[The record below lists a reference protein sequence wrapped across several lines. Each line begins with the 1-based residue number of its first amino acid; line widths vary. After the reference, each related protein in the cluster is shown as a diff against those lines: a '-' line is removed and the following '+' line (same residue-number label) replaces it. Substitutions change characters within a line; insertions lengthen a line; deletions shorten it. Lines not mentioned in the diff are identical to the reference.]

1 MPVFSLRIFLRVFI
15 VIIFSAFRSGGK
27 SKIVMFFDA
36 GIMWMV
42 GIPLAFIAYNF
53 LHVENIVLLY
63 LIIQIEPLTRV
74 IIGLV
79 LYFKRFWIENLTK
92 KLEKSQEECNAV

>member
-1 MPVFSLRIFLRVFI
+1 MFLH
-15 VIIFSAFRSGGK
+15 
-27 SKIVMFFDA
+27 A

-74 IIGLV
+74 IIGLA
-79 LYFKRFWIENLTK
+79 LYFKRFWIQNLTK